1 MNRPRIAIYAAFG
14 LAAAVLAG
22 PAAPRASAQWRQ
34 FPRFQARYQGVAQKE
49 KTPPRNNFNNAAK
62 PNNGGAVRSQPNL
75 RGMAGLPPKWVEN
88 LREMPPEQQQQFM
101 QNNRVFQNLPPER
114 QAQIRKNLEK
124 WNQLSPDERQEIRE
138 RAQILESMTPQQRQ
152 YLRNT
157 LLPRW
162 QEMPQERRQAINGRL
177 RILQTMGP
185 GAQQAALADPKFMQG
200 LSPDE
205 QSMLRDLNSFRNPP
219 PQ

>member
-1 MNRPRIAIYAAFG
+1 
-14 LAAAVLAG
+14 
-22 PAAPRASAQWRQ
+22 
-34 FPRFQARYQGVAQKE
+34 
-49 KTPPRNNFNNAAK
+49 
-62 PNNGGAVRSQPNL
+62 
-75 RGMAGLPPKWVEN
+75 
-88 LREMPPEQQQQFM
+88 M
-101 QNNRVFQNLPPER
+101 QNNRAFQNLAPER
-114 QAQIRKNLEK
+114 QAQIRKNLEN
-124 WNQLSPDERQEIRE
+124 WNRLSPEERGEIRE
-138 RAQILESMTPQQRQ
+138 RAQILERMTPEQRQ

-205 QSMLRDLNSFRNPP
+205 QSMLRDAEFLPQSASAVGFAQFSASFHTEPVAELRAARYFGWIEREADAERMNSKSAGIILRHGGRGIFAGVN
-219 PQ
+219 